1 MDEKIIK
8 KNAVPVIAAMI
19 TALAFSF
26 TGLPMDGNTS
36 AEKMSNVYNGLGC
49 MSLLAWILLLIL
61 YVKGWEGYRNY
72 RNWQAHVLAVIF
84 SAGMLL
90 GTSYFTNGNW
100 DFLFGAKKQILI
112 YPAVNNC
119 YTEKSPYRS
128 VQENGEDYLLTA
140 VKMEDYLKLYE
151 SSPDDRQN
159 PYFAPILEKDLS
171 HMPDTLIL
179 TAEFDPLRDEGEA
192 YGKRLE
198 EAGNYVEVHRIPE
211 ALHGYFAL
219 GIRFLHVQE
228 SFEIMNKFL
237 EKEADKTWKQDIQN
251 GEN

>member
-36 AEKMSNVYNGLGC
+36 VEKMSDVYNGLGC
-49 MSLLAWILLLIL
+49 TSLLAWILLLIL
-61 YVKGWEGYRNY
+61 YVKGWEGYRKY

-112 YPAVNNC
+112 SAGCFIGFYIIC
-119 YTEKSPYRS
+119 DMGIT
-128 VQENGEDYLLTA
+128 
-140 VKMEDYLKLYE
+140 
-151 SSPDDRQN
+151 
-159 PYFAPILEKDLS
+159 YFW
-171 HMPDTLIL
+171 
-179 TAEFDPLRDEGEA
+179 
-192 YGKRLE
+192 
-198 EAGNYVEVHRIPE
+198 RIPE
-211 ALHGYFAL
+211 MELFPKGLRAYPGQRGRSNVVPPCKDIYDHWMDTVYPGISPRFDPGRWISATGCIFGSYAAGQSSSMGPDDDHGWT
-219 GIRFLHVQE
+219 
-228 SFEIMNKFL
+228 
-237 EKEADKTWKQDIQN
+237 ADTWKN
-251 GEN
+251 YLVL

>member
-36 AEKMSNVYNGLGC
+36 AKKMSDVYNGLGC

-61 YVKGWEGYRNY
+61 YVKGWEGYRKY

-90 GTSYFTNGNW
+90 GTSYFTNGSW

-112 YPAVNNC
+112 SAGCFIGFYIICGQRGRSNVVPPGKDIYDHWMDTVYPGI
-119 YTEKSPYRS
+119 SPR
-128 VQENGEDYLLTA
+128 
-140 VKMEDYLKLYE
+140 
-151 SSPDDRQN
+151 
-159 PYFAPILEKDLS
+159 
-171 HMPDTLIL
+171 
-179 TAEFDPLRDEGEA
+179 FDPGRWISA
-192 YGKRLE
+192 
-198 EAGNYVEVHRIPE
+198 AGCIFGSYAAGQSSSMGPVDD
-211 ALHGYFAL
+211 HGWT
-219 GIRFLHVQE
+219 
-228 SFEIMNKFL
+228 
-237 EKEADKTWKQDIQN
+237 ADTWKN
-251 GEN
+251 YLVL

>member
-36 AEKMSNVYNGLGC
+36 VEKMSDVYNGLGC
-49 MSLLAWILLLIL
+49 TSLLAWILLLIL
-61 YVKGWEGYRNY
+61 YVKGWEGYRKY

-112 YPAVNNC
+112 SAGC
-119 YTEKSPYRS
+119 FILS
-128 VQENGEDYLLTA
+128 VIW
-140 VKMEDYLKLYE
+140 E
-151 SSPDDRQN
+151 S
-159 PYFAPILEKDLS
+159 
-171 HMPDTLIL
+171 LI
-179 TAEFDPLRDEGEA
+179 FGGFLRWSFSERPVGVS
-192 YGKRLE
+192 R
-198 EAGNYVEVHRIPE
+198 PE
-211 ALHGYFAL
+211 
-219 GIRFLHVQE
+219 R
-228 SFEIMNKFL
+228 K
-237 EKEADKTWKQDIQN
+237 K
-251 GEN
+251 

>member
-36 AEKMSNVYNGLGC
+36 VEKMSDVYNGLGC
-49 MSLLAWILLLIL
+49 TSLLAWILLLIL
-61 YVKGWEGYRNY
+61 YVKGWEDYRKY

-112 YPAVNNC
+112 SAGCFIGFYIIC
-119 YTEKSPYRS
+119 DMGIT
-128 VQENGEDYLLTA
+128 
-140 VKMEDYLKLYE
+140 
-151 SSPDDRQN
+151 
-159 PYFAPILEKDLS
+159 YFW
-171 HMPDTLIL
+171 
-179 TAEFDPLRDEGEA
+179 
-192 YGKRLE
+192 
-198 EAGNYVEVHRIPE
+198 RIPE
-211 ALHGYFAL
+211 MELFPKSLRAYPGQRGRSNVVPPGKDIYDHWMDTVYPGISPRFDPGRWISAAGCIFGSHAAGQSSSMGPDDDHGWT
-219 GIRFLHVQE
+219 
-228 SFEIMNKFL
+228 
-237 EKEADKTWKQDIQN
+237 ADTWKN
-251 GEN
+251 CLVL